1 VNHVDDTGRLQ
12 TVRRETN
19 PRYHRL
25 IQEFERR
32 TGVPMVLNT
41 SFNLK
46 GEPMVNTPRDAL
58 RTFFSS
64 GLDVLVMNDIVV
76 RKSGC

>member
-1 VNHVDDTGRLQ
+1 
-12 TVRRETN
+12 
-19 PRYHRL
+19 
-25 IQEFERR
+25 
-32 TGVPMVLNT
+32 MVLNT

-64 GLDVLVMNDIVV
+64 GLDVLVLGNVV
-76 RKSGC
+76 VHKTAVDESSVPKHQAATNARTVSAGW